1 MTIETTLDK
10 LGFSDKEIAIY
21 TSCLQLGPASMTEI
35 SNKAAIKRP
44 TAYLIVESLIKRGLV
59 SIVRKQHKTLY
70 AVERPKKILTIL
82 RQQERALE
90 HTLPELEALYNSPKH
105 KPKIRIYEGIEG
117 VRTVYDEI
125 YASLS
130 RKEEVLFITNVDDLV
145 KYAPFTVE
153 YFVSKL
159 AKVKKFKIRELNTG
173 NQAGLQHYHSTKN
186 KRGPDHYVK
195 NTTTKFPFS
204 NDTVLYGN
212 SVVFF
217 ALKKDIFVTIIE
229 NEEINSTMRS
239 LFEVAWAGYEP
250 KNVLPQYRESPESS

>member
-1 MTIETTLDK
+1 MAIETTLEK
-10 LGFSDKEIAIY
+10 LGFSHKEITVYI
-21 TSCLQLGPASMTEI
+21 SCLQLGPATMTEI
-35 SNKAAIKRP
+35 AHKAGLKRP
-44 TAYLIVESLIKRGLV
+44 TTYLIIEALIKRGLI
-59 SIVRKQHKTLY
+59 SIVRRQHKTLY
-70 AVERPKKILTIL
+70 AAERPKKILTIL
-82 RQQERALE
+82 RQQERNLE
-90 HTLPELEALYNSPKH
+90 HTLPELEALYNTPKH
-105 KPKIRIYEGIEG
+105 KPKIRVYEGIEG

-130 RKEEVLFITNVDDLV
+130 RKEEVLFVTNVADLV

-153 YFVSKL
+153 YFISKL

-173 NQAGLQHYHSTKN
+173 NPAGLKHYHATKN

-195 NTTTKFPFS
+195 NTTTQFPFS
-204 NDTVLYGN
+204 NDTVIYGN

-239 LFEVAWAGYEP
+239 LFEIAWEGTE
-250 KNVLPQYRESPESS
+250 